1 LTFRGTIRPLT
12 KFEEAGV
19 VAGLVPIKTPEG
31 QAELNSRRRRVS
43 QRHRTVL
50 FLIDGKRTTDEVR
63 SMALQAGVPES
74 CFGELVELG
83 MIRLSEP
90 NFLPPIDD
98 PAPAPRILHVDVP
111 LPGPDSL
118 TAVPDSVLPA
128 SRSLFPE
135 SVAADSTLGSVSTA
149 QAWLNADTSDAP
161 TSLDP
166 VVAEARLI
174 MVRAVRAQS
183 PLAGTITLL
192 KLRRA
197 RTRTELID
205 LLDEVESRISKPHR
219 SLAATHTMRR
229 VRLMLGGRADSMLES
244 A

>member
-1 LTFRGTIRPLT
+1 
-12 KFEEAGV
+12 V
-19 VAGLVPIKTPEG
+19 VAPLIPIKTPEG
-31 QAELNSRRRRVS
+31 QAELNARQRRVS

-50 FLIDGKRTTDEVR
+50 FLIDGKRNAEEVR
-63 SMALQAGVPES
+63 TMAAKAGVPES

-83 MIRLSEP
+83 MIMLSEP
-90 NFLPPIDD
+90 TFSLLIDE
-98 PAPAPRILHVDVP
+98 PAPVPGTMHVDVP
-111 LPGPDSL
+111 LPGPDSVS
-118 TAVPDSVLPA
+118 AVSDSVLPP

-135 SVAADSTLGSVSTA
+135 SVSNDSALGGVSTA
-149 QAWLNADTSDAP
+149 QAWLNADTTDSE
-161 TSLDP
+161 SLDP

-174 MVRAVRAQS
+174 LVRAVRAQA

-197 RTRTELID
+197 RTRADLVS

-229 VRLMLGGRADSMLES
+229 VRQMLDGRADSMLEP

>member
-1 LTFRGTIRPLT
+1 MIARLI
-12 KFEEAGV
+12 
-19 VAGLVPIKTPEG
+19 PIKTPEG
-31 QAELNSRRRRVS
+31 QAELNARQRRVS

-50 FLIDGKRTTDEVR
+50 FLIDGKRNADEVR
-63 SMALQAGVPES
+63 TMAAKAGVPES

-83 MIRLSEP
+83 MIMLSEP
-90 NFLPPIDD
+90 TFSLLLDE
-98 PAPAPRILHVDVP
+98 PAAVPGAMHVDVP
-111 LPGPDSL
+111 LPGPDSVS
-118 TAVPDSVLPA
+118 AVSDSVLPP

-135 SVAADSTLGSVSTA
+135 SVSTDSTLGGVSTA
-149 QAWLNADTSDAP
+149 QAWLNADTTGSEL
-161 TSLDP
+161 LDP

-174 MVRAVRAQS
+174 LVRAVRAQA

-197 RTRTELID
+197 RTRADLVG

-229 VRLMLGGRADSMLES
+229 VRQMLDGRADSMLEP